1 MVSRKRD
8 EMEVELLAVT
18 PDAERVIEEAGRTCY
33 MSQER
38 ANDAGTAKFIRM
50 LVSRGHLSVLEHA
63 AATFRIRGISRA
75 ATHQIVRHRLCSFS
89 QRSQRYV
96 REAGQAP
103 VVPPSIEGNDE
114 AAACFRDAM
123 ASAQA
128 AYDSLIRLGVPKE
141 DARFVMPNATPSE
154 LVISANFRELR
165 HIIAVRGSR
174 EAQWEIRE
182 MAASIL
188 KKMKD
193 IAPNV
198 FFDLAIDGNGCV
210 LSPSPAGAAESE

>member
-1 MVSRKRD
+1 
-8 EMEVELLAVT
+8 MEVELLAVT

-33 MSQER
+33 MSHKR
-38 ANDAGTAKFIRM
+38 ASDAGRPKFIRM

-63 AATFRIRGISRA
+63 IATFRIKGMSRA

-96 REAGQAP
+96 KEAGQRP
-103 VVPPSIEGNDE
+103 VMPPSIEDNVE
-114 AAACFRDAM
+114 AAVCFSEAM
-123 ASAQA
+123 AYAQA
-128 AYDSLIRLGVPKE
+128 AYDSLLKLGVPKE

-154 LVISANFRELR
+154 IVISANFRELR

-174 EAQWEIRE
+174 GAQWEVRM
-182 MAASIL
+182 MATCIL
-188 KKMKD
+188 EKMKD

-198 FFDLAIDGNGCV
+198 FFDLDLDGDGCV
-210 LSPSPAGAAESE
+210 VGASADGKVETR

>member
-1 MVSRKRD
+1 
-8 EMEVELLAVT
+8 MEVDLLAVT
-18 PDAERVIEEAGRTCY
+18 PDAEKVIEEAGRTCY
-33 MSQER
+33 MSHER
-38 ANDAGTAKFIRM
+38 ASDTGTAKFIRM

-63 AATFRIRGISRA
+63 IATFRVKGISRA

-96 REAGQAP
+96 KEAGQTP
-103 VVPPSIEGNDE
+103 VMPPTIESNVE
-114 AAACFRDAM
+114 AAECFREAM

-128 AYDSLIRLGVPKE
+128 AYDSLLKLGVPKE

-174 EAQWEIRE
+174 GAQWEVRA
-182 MAASIL
+182 MAACIL
-188 KKMKD
+188 EKMKD

-198 FFDLAIDGNGCV
+198 FFDLDLDGDGCV
-210 LSPSPAGAAESE
+210 VISGRHMENR